1 MFARICAGA
10 ALLALGACTYGSQV
24 DMAPHGA
31 RPWFSP
37 VQPGRYCPVDL
48 SGPAP
53 MVEAG
58 EDCGFIEWDSAAR
71 MLLMREP
78 PSEDGPGEADI
89 AAMASLGG
97 GLYLVQ
103 EEDPDNTPRYSIL
116 TVLVHRKAF
125 AAIAA
130 IGEAPYRQVAARHP
144 RVALSPDD
152 GRNSMPWIESGSRA
166 AIGALLKDASSLSLK
181 ADLAEDGRLDIVV
194 LEEAGATEP
203 HPPTP
208 AQTKAIADLE
218 RRARALAL
226 RAPDGIDI
234 E

>member
-1 MFARICAGA
+1 MFARICAGF

-37 VQPGRYCPVDL
+37 VQPGRYCPVDFT
-48 SGPAP
+48 GPAP
-53 MVEAG
+53 VVEAG
-58 EDCGFIEWDSAAR
+58 GDCGFIEWDSASR
-71 MLLMREP
+71 SVLMREP
-78 PSEDGPGEADI
+78 PSEDGPGDAET

-103 EEDPDNTPRYSIL
+103 EEDPDNTPRYGIL
-116 TVLVHRKAF
+116 TVLVHRDAF

-130 IGEAPYRQVAARHP
+130 IGEPPYRNLAARHP

-152 GRNSMPWIESGSRA
+152 GRQSMPWIESGSRA
-166 AIGALLKDASSLSLK
+166 AIGALLKEASALSLK

-194 LEEAGATEP
+194 LEADGAMEP

-208 AQTKAIADLE
+208 AQSKAIADLE

-226 RAPDGIDI
+226 RAPDGIDV